1 VASNNVAAVKEVY
14 DLARRANHR
23 ELRTKLADDVTW
35 YPARE
40 GAWNPCVNAD
50 QVVRTMLWRCGANRM
65 RPAEMIDVGDRV
77 FIRLRGARF
86 HRLGATAFFFPKLF
100 QVIVFRN
107 GKVAGMH
114 DYAERDEALA
124 AAGLGGT

>member
-1 VASNNVAAVKEVY
+1 VASSNVAAVKEVY

-23 ELRTKLADDVTW
+23 ELRTRLADDVTW

-77 FIRLRGARF
+77 FLRLRGARLY
-86 HRLGATAFFFPKLF
+86 RLGATKFLFPKLY
-100 QVIVFRN
+100 QVIVLRN
-107 GKVAGMH
+107 GKVVDMH

-124 AAGLGGT
+124 AAGLRS

>member
-14 DLARRANHR
+14 DLARRSRHKELR
-23 ELRTKLADDVTW
+23 ELLADDVTW

-50 QVVRTMLWRCGANRM
+50 QVVRTLLWRTSANRM

-77 FIRLRGARF
+77 FIRLRRSPHLTLWPARLSSISTA
-86 HRLGATAFFFPKLF
+86 RCSAVRRRSRSPARSAT
-100 QVIVFRN
+100 
-107 GKVAGMH
+107 
-114 DYAERDEALA
+114 
-124 AAGLGGT
+124 GG

>member
-14 DLARRANHR
+14 DLARRARHKELR
-23 ELRTKLADDVTW
+23 ELLADDVTW

-50 QVVRTMLWRCGANRM
+50 QVVRTLLWRTSANRM

-77 FIRLRGARF
+77 FIRLRGARL
-86 HRLGATAFFFPKLF
+86 HRLGANAFFFPKLF
-100 QVIVFRN
+100 QVVVLRGGKIV
-107 GKVAGMH
+107 GMH
-114 DYAERDEALA
+114 DYALRDEALA
-124 AAGLGGT
+124 AAGLRT